1 MITTRRFVSILLAAA
16 AGRGRRRRGPRGED
30 RRAARA
36 AHPLA
41 TARRN
46 LSHTQANVATAPR
59 AAGAGWG
66 GGRAARPP
74 SPARARDR
82 HRHQR
87 DPSTPASAPF

>member
-16 AGRGRRRRGPRGED
+16 TGAVGAAVAARGED

-87 DPSTPASAPF
+87 DPSKPASAPF